1 MGKKRHLTPAE
12 IKEQCKRIAR
22 ESRMADRTPWTA
34 MGIML
39 SYVIMRKEGFKGQR
53 ISRIAN
59 KVNEMEA
66 DWADGKID
74 LKEISKR
81 LYDKADW
88 TIEYKAYTVDDIT
101 ARKGSY
107 QYWLD
112 SKQIAPQNTINE
124 QATRYML
131 FLFTALMDEYGFG
144 KDRLTRV
151 EEYMNELLLQYQ
163 EDKTTVRE
171 WSRALLAE
179 VGVVM
184 EPPVDPLTQTAGSI
198 NELVDEILS
207 IYCLEKQQRKMA
219 IAEENEIL
227 SEEAK
232 KAGWKS
238 GVMNI

>member
-22 ESRMADRTPWTA
+22 EGRMADRTPWTA

-198 NELVDEILS
+198 
-207 IYCLEKQQRKMA
+207 MT
-219 IAEENEIL
+219 
-227 SEEAK
+227 
-232 KAGWKS
+232 G
-238 GVMNI
+238 

>member
-112 SKQIAPQNTINE
+112 GKLIAPQNTINE

-198 NELVDEILS
+198 
-207 IYCLEKQQRKMA
+207 MT
-219 IAEENEIL
+219 
-227 SEEAK
+227 
-232 KAGWKS
+232 G
-238 GVMNI
+238 